1 MTAPVWISSRK
12 AMVAAPTLVG
22 VGVVV
27 IFTLVANWDTLFGQM
42 LIGMDTATAF
52 YPWYSFLGEQL
63 RNGRVPGWNPH
74 TFLGTPFAADPESG
88 WMHLPAMLAFT
99 VLPLEMSAR
108 SFVFFQAAL
117 AGLSMFAF
125 GRTFGLSS
133 GGAALAA
140 MAYTGSG
147 GFSGHN
153 VFCWAY
159 PRLLAWL

>member
-63 RNGRVPGWNPH
+63 RNGRGPGWNPH
-74 TFLGTPFAADPESG
+74 TFLGTPFAADPESR
-88 WMHLPAMLAFT
+88 WTHLPAMMAFT
-99 VLPLEMSAR
+99 VLPLER
-108 SFVFFQAAL
+108 
-117 AGLSMFAF
+117 AGRRVRFLQTA
-125 GRTFGLSS
+125 
-133 GGAALAA
+133 
-140 MAYTGSG
+140 
-147 GFSGHN
+147 
-153 VFCWAY
+153 
-159 PRLLAWL
+159 